1 MARAP
6 AMQEGADGAAR
17 RAQWRSLRDWFL
29 ARPGIARLGVI
40 IVLFAIWE
48 IAARFYVDK
57 MFLSPP
63 SRVYTLLYTV
73 FQTQGVPAALRI
85 TFVELALAFVLSVA
99 IGLALGLAVGLHKFT
114 HKSFMP
120 IILLLYGTPQITILP
135 LFILYFGIGPA
146 SKIAFGVSHG
156 MFPIIVT
163 VVAGV
168 QNIKP
173 ILLTGAVSMG
183 ASRWQ
188 IFRWVI
194 FPHMIPSFFAGMRL
208 AMTGVLLGVLLAE
221 LYVSTAGIGY
231 FTTLFTQN
239 FDPTKLLGLI
249 SVLAAMAIVLNEI
262 VRRAEMRFS
271 RWRRA

>member
-1 MARAP
+1 MTATALPR
-6 AMQEGADGAAR
+6 
-17 RAQWRSLRDWFL
+17 WLRTPL
-29 ARPGIARLGVI
+29 IARIGVI
-40 IVLFAIWE
+40 VILLCLWE
-48 IAARFYVDK
+48 IAARWLIDP

-63 SRVYTLLYTV
+63 SRVFTSLQTV
-73 FQTQGVPAALRI
+73 FETRGVPAALRV
-85 TFVELALAFVLSVA
+85 TFWELGLAFVLSVA
-99 IGLALGLAVGLHKFT
+99 IGLAIGLAVGLAPFAR
-114 HKSFMP
+114 KSFMP

-146 SKIAFGVSHG
+146 SKIAFGISHG
-156 MFPIIVT
+156 FFPIIVT

-173 ILLTGAVSMG
+173 ILLTSARSMG

-188 IFRWVI
+188 ILRYVV

-231 FTTLFTQN
+231 FTTLFTQT
-239 FDPTKLLGLI
+239 FDPTRLLGLI
-249 SVLAAMAIVLNEI
+249 AVLAAMAIVLNEI
-262 VRRAEMRFS
+262 VRRAELHFG
-271 RWRRA
+271 RWHAE

>member
-1 MARAP
+1 MTATALP
-6 AMQEGADGAAR
+6 R
-17 RAQWRSLRDWFL
+17 RLRTPL
-29 ARPGIARLGVI
+29 IARIGVI
-40 IVLFAIWE
+40 VILLCLWE
-48 IAARFYVDK
+48 IAARWFIHP

-63 SRVYTLLYTV
+63 SRVFTSLQTV
-73 FQTQGVPAALRI
+73 FETRGVPAALRV
-85 TFVELALAFVLSVA
+85 TFWELGIAFVLSVA
-99 IGLALGLAVGLHKFT
+99 IGLAIGLAVGLAPFAR
-114 HKSFMP
+114 KSFMP

-156 MFPIIVT
+156 FFPIIVT

-173 ILLTGAVSMG
+173 ILLTSARSMG

-188 IFRWVI
+188 ILRYVV

-231 FTTLFTQN
+231 FTTLFTQT
-239 FDPTKLLGLI
+239 FDPTRLLGLI
-249 SVLAAMAIVLNEI
+249 AVLAAMAIVLNEI
-262 VRRAEMRFS
+262 VRRAELHFG
-271 RWRRA
+271 RWHAE

>member
-1 MARAP
+1 MTAGAPQSWLRRPLPARI
-6 AMQEGADGAAR
+6 
-17 RAQWRSLRDWFL
+17 
-29 ARPGIARLGVI
+29 GII
-40 IVLFAIWE
+40 IALLCLWE
-48 IAARFYVDK
+48 TAARFLIDP

-63 SRVYTLLYTV
+63 SRVFTSLPTLFETR
-73 FQTQGVPAALRI
+73 GVPAALQL
-85 TFVELALAFVLSVA
+85 TFWELGVAFVLSVI
-99 IGLALGLAVGLHKFT
+99 IGLLIGLAVGLAPFAR
-114 HKSFMP
+114 KSFMP

-156 MFPIIVT
+156 FFPIIVT

-173 ILLTGAVSMG
+173 ILLTSARSMG
-183 ASRWQ
+183 ANRWQ
-188 IFRWVI
+188 MLRYVV

-231 FTTLFTQN
+231 FTTLFTQT
-239 FDPTKLLGLI
+239 FDPTRLLGLI
-249 SVLAAMAIVLNEI
+249 AVLAAMAIVLNEI
-262 VRRAEMRFS
+262 VRRAELHFG
-271 RWRRA
+271 RWHGE